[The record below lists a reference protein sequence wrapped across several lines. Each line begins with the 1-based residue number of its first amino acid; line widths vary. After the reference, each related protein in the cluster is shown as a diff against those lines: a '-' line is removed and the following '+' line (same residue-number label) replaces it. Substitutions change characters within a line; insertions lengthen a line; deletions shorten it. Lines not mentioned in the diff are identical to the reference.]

1 MKKIRIS
8 KNSTVLLF
16 VLFCHARSLCLISSK
31 KLIFNNVRC
40 FKINITNDAGTKNG
54 TEIINFLPP
63 KTRKTVIL
71 MPFSAFASHLQGV
84 KVIIEL
90 TVSSSSTAQK
100 TILSAHQV

>member
-16 VLFCHARSLCLISSK
+16 YCHAHARSLCLISSK

-40 FKINITNDAGTKNG
+40 FKINSTNDAGTKNG
-54 TEIINFLPP
+54 TEIIIFLAPE
-63 KTRKTVIL
+63 TRKTIIL

-90 TVSSSSTAQK
+90 TVSSSFMAQ
-100 TILSAHQV
+100 

>member
-1 MKKIRIS
+1 MFPKIQLS
-8 KNSTVLLF
+8 
-16 VLFCHARSLCLISSK
+16 FCPYCPVHARSLCLISSK

-54 TEIINFLPP
+54 TEIIDFLAP
-63 KTRKTVIL
+63 KTRKTIIL

-90 TVSSSSTAQK
+90 TVSSSFMAQ
-100 TILSAHQV
+100 